1 MIDSAPFR
9 SRVARRVF
17 ALFVLAA
24 LLPLATLGFVAG
36 FQVTGVLQ
44 SQTQDALRLESRRYG
59 SVLMTR
65 LLDAQ
70 PFLVD
75 STPEDSASDP
85 FETVWEGQ
93 TDGWQHIRGER
104 RSPPSAWF
112 AQLDGREFRESGKM
126 GLAVHSH
133 GEGAQ
138 AVMIAP
144 VSNGIRIGFLKPDYL
159 MGSRAEFAANTEYC
173 VQTLSITLFCSDTRP
188 EALAAWRSESKNSAD
203 LRFETDNTQ
212 WIGSRWRLFLGS
224 GFESESWDIVAFL
237 PERIALATL
246 ATFQRAILLSLAIGL
261 IVVVLIASTQI
272 RRSLGPLEILIRGTK
287 AFADR
292 RFNERIDIGSAGDEF
307 AALAD
312 SLNSM
317 AERLEHQFETLD
329 LMAKVDN
336 EILCS
341 SGIDPV
347 LEQSLGR
354 LRELVGAAEVTMI
367 MSDPDHPTTARSF
380 SADASGTTLARR
392 ELSAGDRTWIEALG
406 PGTKLS
412 AEDAARFF
420 TADTNAIY
428 AWRIDTGTEAQSAL
442 FVYGSA
448 LTEEEKRS
456 ISDFAA
462 RMAVALTAAERDAEL
477 YRRAHLDH
485 LTGLPNRELFNDRLT
500 QAIALAKSTQTKVG
514 VLFIDLDRF
523 KDINDSLGH
532 NLGDEVLKVAA
543 SRLAEC
549 TGPADT
555 VARLGGDEFIIV
567 APQYGD
573 ETRLRAR
580 VERVLAALAQPI
592 QASEQELFLTASV
605 GVASYPRDGESLG
618 ELLRKADAAMY
629 AAKEKGGAD
638 ARRFSEQMDQKA
650 RRRVSLAAELRRT
663 IEQDEL
669 WLAFQPKISL
679 ETGAPMGAEAL
690 ARWSHPERGVINPGE
705 FMPVVEE
712 TGLME
717 PFGEWLLHKACA
729 HAASWHA
736 SRRFH
741 GRLAV
746 NISARQIRR
755 EDFLD
760 VLDRSLATHKLQS
773 VSLEL
778 ELTESA
784 LAEDIGRANTIL
796 EALRSRGYTVAIDDF
811 GTGYSSLEYI
821 RSLTFDVLKIDQ
833 TFVRDLTTDRRAEAI
848 ARAVVSLGTTL
859 NKVVVAEGI
868 ETAEQAEILSA
879 MGCQLGQGFYFAR
892 PMAEEDLLAWAD
904 DLREQKAIA

>member
-1 MIDSAPFR
+1 MIDRMPFR

-17 ALFVLAA
+17 FLFVLAA
-24 LLPLATLGFVAG
+24 VLPLATLGFVAG
-36 FQVTGVLQ
+36 FQVSGVLMN
-44 SQTQDALRLESRRYG
+44 QTQDALRLETRRYG
-59 SVLMTR
+59 NALMDR
-65 LLDAQ
+65 LLEAESLLAESML
-70 PFLVD
+70 PF
-75 STPEDSASDP
+75 SEADP
-85 FETVWEGQ
+85 FESVLEFKDEQWELV
-93 TDGWQHIRGER
+93 RGEPYPYPADR
-104 RSPPSAWF
+104 LDQLTGDEF
-112 AQLDGREFRESGKM
+112 GEAQRTRVEVEPY
-126 GLAVHSH
+126 
-133 GEGAQ
+133 GEGAR
-138 AVMIAP
+138 AVMIMLVGDAAR
-144 VSNGIRIGFLKPDYL
+144 VGILKPAYV
-159 MGSRAEFAANTEYC
+159 MGQRSDFAASTEYC
-173 VQTLSITLFCSDTRP
+173 VQAPRLTLFCTDTQP
-188 EALAAWRSESKNSAD
+188 EGLIAWRSDPQASANLSFESAQ
-203 LRFETDNTQ
+203 TQ
-212 WIGSRWRLFLGS
+212 WIGARWRLFVGS
-224 GFESESWDIVAFL
+224 GFEAESWDIVAFL

-246 ATFQRAILLSLAIGL
+246 GAFQRAILVSLAIGL

-272 RRSLGPLEILIRGTK
+272 RRSLGPLETLIRGTK
-287 AFADR
+287 AFAER
-292 RFNERIDIGSAGDEF
+292 RFSERIDVGSAGDEF
-307 AALAD
+307 SALAD
-312 SLNSM
+312 SLNGM
-317 AERLEHQFETLD
+317 AKRLEHQFETLD

-354 LRELVGAAEVTMI
+354 LRELVGASEITMI

-392 ELSAGDRTWIEALG
+392 ELSSQDRLWIEGLA
-406 PGTKLS
+406 PGAKLS
-412 AEDAARFF
+412 RADAARFF
-420 TADTNAIY
+420 TADTGAIY
-428 AWRIDTGTEAQSAL
+428 GWRIDTGAETQSAL
-442 FVYGSA
+442 FVYGAA
-448 LTEEEKRS
+448 LTQEEKRS
-456 ISDFAA
+456 VSDFAA
-462 RMAVALTAAERDAEL
+462 RMAVALSAAERDAEL

-500 QAIALAKSTQTKVG
+500 QAIALAKSTRTKVG

-532 NLGDEVLKVAA
+532 NHGDEVLKVAA
-543 SRLAEC
+543 SRLAAC

-567 APQYGD
+567 VPQYGD
-573 ETRLRAR
+573 EAKLRAR
-580 VERVLAALAQPI
+580 VERVLEALAQPI
-592 QASEQELFLTASV
+592 QLSERELYLTASV

-650 RRRVSLAAELRRT
+650 RRRVNLAAELRRA

-669 WLAFQPKISL
+669 WLAFQPKVSL

-690 ARWSHPERGVINPGE
+690 ARWSHPERGAVNPAE
-705 FMPVVEE
+705 FMPVIEE

-717 PFGEWLLHKACA
+717 PYGEWLLHKACA
-729 HAASWHA
+729 HAASWHS

-755 EDFLD
+755 DDFID
-760 VLDRSLATHKLQS
+760 VLDRSLESHDLTP
-773 VSLEL
+773 VMLEL

-784 LAEDIGRANTIL
+784 LAEDIGRANLLL
-796 EALRSRGYTVAIDDF
+796 EELRSRGYTVAIDDF
-811 GTGYSSLEYI
+811 GTGYSSLEYV

-833 TFVRDLTTDRRAEAI
+833 TFVRDLTADRRAEAI
-848 ARAVVSLGTTL
+848 ARAIVSLGTTL
-859 NKVVVAEGI
+859 NKLVVAEGI
-868 ETAEQAEILSA
+868 ETAEQADALAA

-892 PMAEEDLLAWAD
+892 PMAEADLLAWSD
-904 DLREQKAIA
+904 DLRLHKAIA